1 MAERTAAQKAMQ
13 RRNFAIFYLKGVLRI
28 IKTQK
33 WVKLLGEPAQA
44 LEDAALILLAE
55 VKLLRDK

>member
-1 MAERTAAQKAMQ
+1 MAKRTAAQKAMQ

-33 WVKLLGEPAQA
+33 WLQILGEPAQA
-44 LEDAALILLAE
+44 FEDSALILLAE